1 MEVLHYSLKHKKK
14 RKNRKYILLGKNI
27 YLLVSFFYSWDD
39 NQQIWL
45 MLKLGL
51 SDIILTI

>member
-27 YLLVSFFYSWDD
+27 YLLVSFFYS
-39 NQQIWL
+39 
-45 MLKLGL
+45 
-51 SDIILTI
+51 